1 MKYETIEMLKN
12 INEQYNIE
20 FGKIC
25 QKLLALSCKRAGFD
39 KIVEREVQGVD
50 IDASNNAGI
59 KYAIEVKTTTDDS
72 INIADKDIKGLADR
86 QKDGYK
92 PLLAALRID
101 ALEDWIFAEA
111 EYLNKGNNLVSYL
124 EIYNLPELQQL
135 IAPYFDEVV
144 KEHYYS
150 LLNNSNNKPLEY
162 LKKELEK
169 SGITEVDQS

>member
-1 MKYETIEMLKN
+1 MKYETVEMLKN
-12 INEQYNIE
+12 LNEQYKIE

-111 EYLNKGNNLVSYL
+111 DYLSAVTYPIHFLD
-124 EIYNLPELQQL
+124 IYNLPKLQQL
-135 IAPYFDEVV
+135 ITPYFDEVV

-150 LLNNSNNKPLEY
+150 LLNDSNKKPLEY

>member
-25 QKLLALSCKRAGFD
+25 QKLLALSFKRAGFNRI
-39 KIVEREVQGVD
+39 KEREVQGVD
-50 IDASNNAGI
+50 IDASNNDEI
-59 KYAIEVKTTTDDS
+59 KYTIEVKTTTLDS
-72 INIADKDIKGLADR
+72 IKIEGKDIKGLAEM
-86 QKDGYK
+86 QEDGYK
-92 PLLAALRID
+92 PLLAALRIGV
-101 ALEDWIFAEA
+101 LEDWIFTEA
-111 EYLNKGNNLVSYL
+111 DYLSAVTYPIHFLD
-124 EIYNLPELQQL
+124 IYNLPKLQQL
-135 IAPYFDEVV
+135 ITPYFDEVV

-150 LLNNSNNKPLEY
+150 LLNDSNKKPLEY